1 MPYLA
6 KVRMRANCDRG
17 ISRAGGAGVT
27 GLSGSSCR
35 TGEGETICSTRGL
48 RADWSAGEV
57 SGTNG
62 VLTSGFA
69 VNRASAA

>member
-1 MPYLA
+1 
-6 KVRMRANCDRG
+6 
-17 ISRAGGAGVT
+17 VT